1 MAAGEGFKEWQTGD
15 VLTAND
21 VNGYLNQG
29 IWVFDDAADR
39 TAQVTSPQEGNFAY
53 LRDDNK
59 LYYYTGSAWAEADT
73 SGIQPSEFAAKGD
86 LLAGTGASTF
96 DNLGVGANGTVLTAD
111 SAETTGLKWVAP
123 AAGGGGLVFIAGST
137 FTTQSSVIFNN
148 CFSATYQNYL
158 IVGELTGAATSLTLR
173 LRVGGSNATASNY
186 TYQSFTSSGTSNT
199 SARSTTEPWFFGPT
213 IASGDISSFTYQLF
227 RPFETKLTGIEQR
240 TQSRTNTNNNSINLI
255 SGAHTLTNSYDG
267 FEFAD
272 SNSPALTFSGSIRV
286 YGFQNS

>member
-96 DNLGVGANGTVLTAD
+96 DNLAVGTNGHVLTAD
-111 SAETTGLKWVAP
+111 STETTGMKWAAP
-123 AAGGGGLVFIAGST
+123 AGGGKVLQVVAANTTTATSNSTTTFADTTLTATITPSSTNSKILVLVNQNGLLRSAGNAESALAINLLRGAT
-137 FTTQSSVIFNN
+137 VISQITDTSLYTGTALLLTVPSAVAHYLDSPATT
-148 CFSATYQNYL
+148 SATTYKTQFKNRQ
-158 IVGELTGAATSLTLR
+158 GAAE
-173 LRVGGSNATASNY
+173 VIVQHQSNM
-186 TYQSFTSSGTSNT
+186 SSIVLL
-199 SARSTTEPWFFGPT
+199 E
-213 IASGDISSFTYQLF
+213 I
-227 RPFETKLTGIEQR
+227 
-240 TQSRTNTNNNSINLI
+240 
-255 SGAHTLTNSYDG
+255 GA
-267 FEFAD
+267 
-272 SNSPALTFSGSIRV
+272 
-286 YGFQNS
+286 

>member
-86 LLAGTGASTF
+86 LLVGTGSSTF

-111 SAETTGLKWVAP
+111 STETTGLKWVAP
-123 AAGGGGLVFIAGST
+123 GGAGGKVLQVVMGTLTAQVNTTSTSFSDIGL
-137 FTTQSSVIFNN
+137 SVNITPS
-148 CFSATYQNYL
+148 SATSKILVLGAVNGVEKNSGNSGNTVLLRLMRDSTSIQNIGNRTGHTNTDVRNNVGSVALGYL
-158 IVGELTGAATSLTLR
+158 DSPNTTSATTYKVQSATFVSGQFAAINAGNTGADT
-173 LRVGGSNATASNY
+173 VV
-186 TYQSFTSSGTSNT
+186 
-199 SARSTTEPWFFGPT
+199 STIVVLE
-213 IASGDISSFTYQLF
+213 I
-227 RPFETKLTGIEQR
+227 
-240 TQSRTNTNNNSINLI
+240 
-255 SGAHTLTNSYDG
+255 GA
-267 FEFAD
+267 
-272 SNSPALTFSGSIRV
+272 
-286 YGFQNS
+286 

>member
-96 DNLGVGANGTVLTAD
+96 DNLSVGTNGHVLTAD
-111 SAETTGLKWVAP
+111 STETTGMKWAPVAG
-123 AAGGGGLVFIAGST
+123 ASARSYNLINTGGTSLGGST
-137 FTTQSSVIFNN
+137 TTITGISGKDSLMILISGLSLNN
-148 CFSATYQNYL
+148 SQD
-158 IVGELTGAATSLTLR
+158 IGQR
-173 LRVGGSNATASNY
+173 LRFNTDSGSNYAYMVVGRNNSNV
-186 TYQSFTSSGTSNT
+186 TSESFTSTGGIFLGVPNDDGSTADCIIWVDGCNGSGNKV
-199 SARSTTEPWFFGPT
+199 
-213 IASGDISSFTYQLF
+213 L
-227 RPFETKLTGIEQR
+227 
-240 TQSRTNTNNNSINLI
+240 
-255 SGAHTLTNSYDG
+255 SY
-267 FEFAD
+267 
-272 SNSPALTFSGSIRV
+272 TFSGNASGSFAKYFNGHGRWTGSASVTSISIITDSNNYDAGTVFV
-286 YGFQNS
+286 YGA